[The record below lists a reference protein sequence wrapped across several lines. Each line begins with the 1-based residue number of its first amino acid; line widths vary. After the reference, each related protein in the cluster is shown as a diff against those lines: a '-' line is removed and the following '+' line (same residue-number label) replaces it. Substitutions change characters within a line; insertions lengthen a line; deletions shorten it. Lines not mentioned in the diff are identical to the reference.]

1 MKNDL
6 TEQEQNLIKDLLKH
20 IGRDDEFNET
30 MAEAVGMNVEQF
42 DNLADSIFT
51 KLGNGRLIVQD

>member
-6 TEQEQNLIKDLLKH
+6 TEQEQNLIKDLLRH